1 VSHVQQVAL
10 AVASA
15 FAIGAGPVGAQD
27 APPVRLT
34 LDLGFVDVSGNTN
47 VTTFNLGEKL
57 SYATGRWTLSQAAGV
72 IYGNTDGSATV
83 EQYDA
88 GVRADYAVVNRVSVF
103 VGATYYRNVFAG
115 LAERWNEGA
124 GLAWK
129 AVTIAR
135 DSLQL
140 EGALVVNQERNLLDQ
155 RRTFGASRAALQ
167 FKHLFGESAFF
178 SQFLEWIASVED
190 SDDQRVNSESAL
202 TAPISKQ
209 IALKAAY
216 VIRFDNQ
223 PEPGKLD
230 TDRTFTT
237 GLQIVF

>member
-1 VSHVQQVAL
+1 VSAVQRVAL
-10 AVASA
+10 ALAGA
-15 FAIGAGPVGAQD
+15 FLIGAGSVSAQD
-27 APPVRLT
+27 PAPVHLT

-57 SYATGRWTLSQAAGV
+57 SYTTGRWTLSQSAGV
-72 IYGNTDGSATV
+72 IYGSTDGSATA

-88 GVRADYAVVNRVSVF
+88 GVRADYAVVDRLSVF
-103 VGATYYRNVFAG
+103 AGVTYYRNVFAG

-129 AVTIAR
+129 ALTATR

-140 EGALVVNQERNLLDQ
+140 EGALVTNQERNLLDQ
-155 RRTFGASRAALQ
+155 RSTFGAGRAALQ

-178 SQFLEWIASVED
+178 SQFLEWTASVED

-237 GLQIVF
+237 GLQIAF

>member
-1 VSHVQQVAL
+1 MS
-10 AVASA
+10 SA
-15 FAIGAGPVGAQD
+15 HRVVLMITTAFVIGSVPAGGQEPD
-27 APPVRLT
+27 PVRLS

-47 VTTFNLGEKL
+47 VTTFNLGEKF
-57 SYATGRWTLSQAAGV
+57 SYTTGRWTFAQLAAV
-72 IYGNTDGSATV
+72 IYGSSDGSATA

-88 GVRADYAVVNRVSVF
+88 GLRADYAVVNRLSVF
-103 VGATYYRNVFAG
+103 AGVSYYRNVFAG

-129 AVTIAR
+129 ALSGGR
-135 DSLQL
+135 DSLRL
-140 EGALVVNQERNLLDQ
+140 EGALVINQERNLADQ
-155 RRTFGASRAALQ
+155 RRSFGAGRTAVHY
-167 FKHLFGESAFF
+167 KHLFGESAFVT
-178 SQFLEWIASVED
+178 QFLEWVASVED
-190 SDDQRVNSESAL
+190 ADDQRVNSETAL
-202 TAPISKQ
+202 TAPISRQ

-230 TDRTFTT
+230 TDRSLTT